1 MPNYTRQT
9 STTMTGGLRVTIYK
23 MKTAIFKRGGTLK
36 GEEVTCSKGRN
47 RFSVHMTGFWGVGNN
62 LVV

>member
-1 MPNYTRQT
+1 
-9 STTMTGGLRVTIYK
+9 MTGGLRVTIYK